1 MLDCAKCTIVTRR
14 DKADSLEPE
23 LFRPGAER
31 FSKFFVPARFALMT
45 FSVPQAVR
53 VPVP

>member
-1 MLDCAKCTIVTRR
+1 MLDCAKYTVVTRR

-31 FSKFFVPARFALMT
+31 FSKLRARPICSHDIQRAT
-45 FSVPQAVR
+45 SC
-53 VPVP
+53 

>member
-1 MLDCAKCTIVTRR
+1 MLDCAKCTVVTRR

-31 FSKFFVPARFALMT
+31 FSKLFVPAPICSHDIQRAT
-45 FSVPQAVR
+45 SWP